1 MTKSVELTKEEAIA
15 LVLASAEIL
24 RHKDMVDAR
33 TIASVISGVEKLNHA
48 FNLGV
53 ENS

>member
-33 TIASVISGVEKLNHA
+33 TIASVISSVEKLNHA
-48 FNLGV
+48 FNLGI

>member
-1 MTKSVELTKEEAIA
+1 MTKAVELTKEEAIA

-24 RHKDMVDAR
+24 RHKDMVDAK
-33 TIASVISGVEKLNHA
+33 TIAGVISGVEKLNNA
-48 FNLGV
+48 FKLGI

>member
-1 MTKSVELTKEEAIA
+1 MTKAVELTKEEAIA

-24 RHKDMVDAR
+24 RHKDMVGAR

>member
-15 LVLASAEIL
+15 LVLATAEIL
-24 RHKDMVDAR
+24 RYKIIVNEK
-33 TIASVISGVEKLNHA
+33 TVASVISAVEKLNHA